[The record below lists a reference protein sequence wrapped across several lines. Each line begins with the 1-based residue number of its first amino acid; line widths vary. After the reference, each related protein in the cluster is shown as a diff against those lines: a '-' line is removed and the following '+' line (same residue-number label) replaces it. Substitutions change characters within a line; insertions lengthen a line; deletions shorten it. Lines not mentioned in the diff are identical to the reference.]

1 MTEIL
6 TPPETETKAET
17 ETETETETEIYP
29 VEPRYHPIHK
39 IPRKIYNFLAS
50 AKLAMVLLIVILLV
64 CLSGVTIWRGNNAWT
79 LIFNTL
85 WFNAILVLLVV
96 NVACCFFGRIW
107 GRKITVISFGMILFH
122 LSFVA
127 ILLAVVYNSL
137 FYFRGIIRVTEGETL
152 ASGDPKSYDMID
164 KGRFFSF
171 SRFKGDTTLI
181 KMHTGYTVDGKDK
194 RAAYEVAVGEANNNS
209 KGMIYVTHKLT
220 YNGFDYFNDK
230 EGYSLLVTLS
240 DMKGDNQ
247 YGGYLP
253 LQSIRL
259 NERSIIYTT
268 GYKEGGVVKQETIPF
283 PLPPDRPR
291 FAMQVIYE
299 PSKLQERAGMAK
311 FVLFPINDKD
321 EATFDKP
328 FAEGNAPIGDTFTA
342 GDYVLSGKEVRYWV
356 GMMVRHEPGK
366 PIVLLSLCMALV
378 GMIITT
384 IGRIYKKRH

>member
-1 MTEIL
+1 MTGIIN
-6 TPPETETKAET
+6 PPETETET
-17 ETETETETEIYP
+17 DVETYP

-39 IPRKIYNFLAS
+39 IPRKIYNFFAS
-50 AKLAMVLLIVILLV
+50 AKLAMALLIVILLV
-64 CLSGVTIWRGNNAWT
+64 CLSGVTIWRGDKAWT

-137 FYFRGIIRVTEGETL
+137 FYFRGIIRLTEGETL
-152 ASGDPKSYDMID
+152 SSRDPKNYDLID

-171 SRFKGDTTLI
+171 TRFKGETTLV
-181 KMHTGYTVDGKDK
+181 KMHTGYTIDGKNK
-194 RAAYEVAVGEANNNS
+194 RAAYEVSVGEENYKS
-209 KGMIYVTHKLT
+209 RGMIYVTHKLT
-220 YNGFDYFNDK
+220 YDGFDYFNDK
-230 EGYSLLVTLS
+230 EGYTLLVTLS
-240 DMKGDNQ
+240 DRKGGVQ

-253 LQSIRL
+253 LQSIPQK
-259 NERSIIYTT
+259 NKGVIYST
-268 GYKEGGVVKQETIPF
+268 GYKEGVEVKQESVPF
-283 PLPPDRPR
+283 PHPPEKPI
-291 FAMQVIYE
+291 FAMQALYE
-299 PSKLQERAGMAK
+299 PSKLQERAGVAK
-311 FVLFPINDKD
+311 FILFPINDKG
-321 EATFDKP
+321 EAIFNRP

-356 GMMVRHEPGK
+356 GMMVRYEPGK
-366 PIVLLSLCMALV
+366 PTVLFSLCMGLV

-384 IGRIYKKRH
+384 IGRIYRKRR